1 MASLKE
7 AHRSAALA
15 FSPNASYLAAGTV
28 AGAIDMS
35 FSTTST
41 LEVGLAGPAVYPED
55 LMPTTDT
62 FTYGVAS
69 QQQVALCRSSSLT
82 SPPVALSCL

>member
-7 AHRSAALA
+7 AQRSAALA

-35 FSTTST
+35 FSTTSS
-41 LEVGLAGPAVYPED
+41 LEVGQAAA
-55 LMPTTDT
+55 TITDA
-62 FTYGVAS
+62 F
-69 QQQVALCRSSSLT
+69 
-82 SPPVALSCL
+82 